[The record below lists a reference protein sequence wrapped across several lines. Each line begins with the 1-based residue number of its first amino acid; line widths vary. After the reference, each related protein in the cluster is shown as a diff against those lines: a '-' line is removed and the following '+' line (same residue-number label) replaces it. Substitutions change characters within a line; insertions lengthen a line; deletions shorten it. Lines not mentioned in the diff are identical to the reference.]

1 MIYLLLK
8 ILTTFINESV
18 GLHIYKSII
27 VRATNG
33 GIHWDAVH
41 GNHTPCLQDS
51 KGAQPEIYSP
61 AVHQRLPSGS

>member
-1 MIYLLLK
+1 MFYLLLK
-8 ILTTFINESV
+8 ILTTFINKSV

-41 GNHTPCLQDS
+41 GNHTSCLQDS
-51 KGAQPEIYSP
+51 KGAQP
-61 AVHQRLPSGS
+61 